1 MIDKEEEIN
10 EYSDSSKE
18 WSEAGYALD
27 YLEIA
32 DQIPYKKDG
41 ELVLLDHIPKTAKRL
56 LDLGTGDGRL
66 IKLLRTNLSSLQEA
80 VGLDVSPTMLN
91 MAREYFK
98 NDYSVK
104 IMAHDLSYPLPKD
117 LGQFD
122 AVVSGFAIHHLT
134 HERKRALYKE
144 IFDVV
149 KPGGIFCNYDHVASS
164 TPRLHQQFLAKTTV
178 KKDDKSNKLLNTE
191 VQLEWLREI
200 GFTDVDC
207 YWKWLEYALMIGVK
221 PGDIMT

>member
-18 WSEAGYALD
+18 WSDAEYALN

-41 ELVLLDHIPKTAKRL
+41 EMVLLDHIPKTVKRV

-66 IKLLRTNLSSLQEA
+66 INLLSTNISSLQEV
-80 VGLDVSPTMLN
+80 VGLDISPTMLN
-91 MAREYFK
+91 MARDYFK
-98 NDYSVK
+98 NDNSVK
-104 IMAHDLSYPLPKD
+104 IITHDLSYPLPKD

-122 AVVSGFAIHHLT
+122 AIVSGFAIHHLT
-134 HERKRALYKE
+134 HERKRVLYKE
-144 IFDVV
+144 IFDMM

-164 TPRLHQQFLAKTTV
+164 TPRLHQQFLTRTAV
-178 KKDDKSNKLLNTE
+178 KREDKSNKLLNTE

-200 GFTDVDC
+200 GFIDVDC

-221 PGDIMT
+221 SGDIVT